1 MTHLGERSEA
11 SHYDASGHS
20 LRRGA
25 QLLRR
30 KGPTMHRQ
38 KISTVSGLALLA
50 LVVALAAGCGGGKK
64 ASNTTTASTGTT
76 ANIQAP
82 ANIKS
87 AGKLVFCSD
96 ITYPP

>member
-1 MTHLGERSEA
+1 
-11 SHYDASGHS
+11 

-50 LVVALAAGCGGGKK
+50 LVVALAAGCGGGGKK
-64 ASNTTTASTGTT
+64 ASTTTTT
-76 ANIQAP
+76 SSSAIQAP

-96 ITYPP
+96 ITYPPEEFYKSGTTTAQGSDIDIG